1 MCLFY
6 YSLFYI
12 CSQQKRP
19 RKPKLSE
26 SHKYY
31 PKFNR
36 RSKNYSMIVATLPDP
51 TVRPPSRYQTGVLQC
66 ANGDFS
72 CNFWGKIRFF
82 RCVRVVF
89 GDFVIMVL
97 SHIILFQSLQII
109 IHHYA
114 RCIFIYNLPF
124 NRYSINLI
132 FFIIF
137 PT

>member
-51 TVRPPSRYQTGVLQC
+51 TVRPPSRYQTSVLQC

-72 CNFWGKIRFF
+72 CNSRGKIQIF

-114 RCIFIYNLPF
+114 RCIFIYNLTF